1 MLKFWYN
8 QNVGDYMDNKGF
20 AISTI
25 IYTSIVLLSLVM
37 FTTLAIERNKY
48 INQKD
53 FANDINKNLSTC
65 LKEGT
70 C

>member
-1 MLKFWYN
+1 MN
-8 QNVGDYMDNKGF
+8 NKGF
-20 AISTI
+20 AIGTI

-37 FTTLAIERNKY
+37 FTILAVEKNRY

-53 FANDINKNLSTC
+53 LVNDINSNLSVC

>member
-1 MLKFWYN
+1 MN
-8 QNVGDYMDNKGF
+8 NKGF

-37 FTTLAIERNKY
+37 FTILAIEKNKY
-48 INQKD
+48 VNQKELV
-53 FANDINKNLSTC
+53 NDVNNNLSVC

>member
-1 MLKFWYN
+1 MN
-8 QNVGDYMDNKGF
+8 NKGF

-48 INQKD
+48 VNQKELV
-53 FANDINKNLSTC
+53 NDVNNKLSSC